1 MAKPW
6 ARYEVGFINH
16 PKFKLLSGNAIGLW
30 LEGKN
35 HADEHLTDGFLPMG
49 VIKGFR
55 FYSKQTMTQLTT
67 SIGPKDSSGESY
79 APLWQDCGN
88 GVMMHDYLEHNPTG
102 EVVRARQNN
111 AEERRKQERERKRLW
126 RERKAE
132 RRAAGNATVP
142 AMSHGTE
149 TGQGRDSDADVLP
162 LSRSNTDPD
171 PDPEVPPYPPTGDW
185 RAPNGAMGRG
195 TLPRDHIRHA
205 WCDPTFSRCV
215 PPAVHAKLTNQLA
228 PKHGGDRQRAS
239 GALLVWYPS
248 VVANLPADAVIGDE
262 FKFWQRHFDATFA
275 TKTAAESVGGRPRG
289 CKHEPACA
297 DEATHTKLD
306 MAERRR
312 AS

>member
-171 PDPEVPPYPPTGDW
+171 PESTPNPHGGLLVDEGLGDLARSFFERYPAVYAKA
-185 RAPNGAMGRG
+185 RNGAFYR
-195 TLPRDHIRHA
+195 PKEARDF
-205 WCDPTFSRCV
+205 PTV
-215 PPAVHAKLTNQLA
+215 VQLVA
-228 PKHGGDRQRAS
+228 SYRDVDR
-239 GALLVWYPS
+239 LCL
-248 VVANLPADAVIGDE
+248 
-262 FKFWQRHFDATFA
+262 
-275 TKTAAESVGGRPRG
+275 
-289 CKHEPACA
+289 
-297 DEATHTKLD
+297 
-306 MAERRR
+306 MAEVFLKRTDIGPKNVPGTIGQFAHMAPDCDARLR
-312 AS
+312 EHGQ

>member
-1 MAKPW
+1 
-6 ARYEVGFINH
+6 
-16 PKFKLLSGNAIGLW
+16 
-30 LEGKN
+30 
-35 HADEHLTDGFLPMG
+35 
-49 VIKGFR
+49 
-55 FYSKQTMTQLTT
+55 
-67 SIGPKDSSGESY
+67 
-79 APLWQDCGN
+79 
-88 GVMMHDYLEHNPTG
+88 
-102 EVVRARQNN
+102 
-111 AEERRKQERERKRLW
+111 
-126 RERKAE
+126 
-132 RRAAGNATVP
+132 
-142 AMSHGTE
+142 
-149 TGQGRDSDADVLP
+149 
-162 LSRSNTDPD
+162 
-171 PDPEVPPYPPTGDW
+171 
-185 RAPNGAMGRG
+185 MGRG